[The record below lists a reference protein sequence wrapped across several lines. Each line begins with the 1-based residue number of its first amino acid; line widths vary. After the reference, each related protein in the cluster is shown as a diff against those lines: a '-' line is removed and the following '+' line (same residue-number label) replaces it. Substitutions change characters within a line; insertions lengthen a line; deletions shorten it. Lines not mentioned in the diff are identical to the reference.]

1 MASAVVD
8 INAVVVFA
16 VVIVAVVVVVVAVV
30 VVDVVDGGRGIDVP
44 RPAVC
49 NINRS

>member
-8 INAVVVFA
+8 IG
-16 VVIVAVVVVVVAVV
+16 AVVVVTVIVVAVV

-49 NINRS
+49 NINGS